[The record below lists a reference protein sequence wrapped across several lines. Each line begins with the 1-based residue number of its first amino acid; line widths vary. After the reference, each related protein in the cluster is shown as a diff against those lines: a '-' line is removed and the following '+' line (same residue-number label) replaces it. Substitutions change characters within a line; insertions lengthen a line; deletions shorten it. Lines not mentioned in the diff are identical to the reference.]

1 MLGAAIVSPAQMTE
15 VVLHSFSWSDGG
27 RPLAPVIRDA
37 DGNLYGTTEF
47 GGDTGCD
54 YGDGCGVVYKLDTYG
69 NLTVLYAFTGASDGV
84 GPLSGLVRDAAG
96 NLYGT
101 TQGGG
106 TSGLGNVY
114 KIDTSGNFTV
124 LYSFAG
130 ADGAQPYGGVTH
142 DSAGNLYGSAEFG
155 GASGQGV
162 VFKIDTLGNES
173 VMYSFKGNDL
183 HHGTKG
189 SQPLSG
195 VIRDSAGNLYGTTYY
210 GGAADYGTV
219 YKLSASGRIT
229 VLHSFVY
236 TDGHSPSAGVVR
248 DSAGNLYGTAP
259 GGANDAGVLYKIDT
273 SGNFTVLHAFTGGAD
288 GGGPSAVILDSA
300 SHLYGTASFGGG
312 SGFGLVYEV
321 DTSGNNLT
329 VLYNFT
335 GGADGSEPEAALL
348 RDKAGE
354 LYGTTHNGGANGDGV
369 VFELKP

>member
-27 RPLAPVIRDA
+27 RPVAPVISDA
-37 DGNLYGTTEF
+37 AGNLYGTTEF
-47 GGDTGCD
+47 GGDTSCD
-54 YGDGCGVVYKLDTYG
+54 FGAGCGVVYRLDTSG

-84 GPLSGLVRDAAG
+84 SPLSGVVSDAAG

-106 TSGLGNVY
+106 TSGLGNIY

-124 LYSFAG
+124 VNSFTG
-130 ADGAQPYGGVTH
+130 ADGAQPYGGVTC
-142 DSAGNLYGSAEFG
+142 DSAGNLYGTTEFG

-162 VFKIDTLGNES
+162 IFKIDTLGNES
-173 VMYSFKGNDL
+173 VLYNFKGNAF
-183 HHGTKG
+183 HGGAKG

-195 VIRDSAGNLYGTTYY
+195 VMRKAGDLYGTTYD
-210 GGAADYGTV
+210 GGASDYGAV
-219 YKLSASGRIT
+219 YRLSASGRIT

-248 DSAGNLYGTAP
+248 DSAGNLYGAAP

-288 GGGPSAVILDSA
+288 GGGASAVILDSA
-300 SHLYGTASFGGG
+300 GHLYGTASFGGG
-312 SGFGLVYEV
+312 SGHGLVYEF
-321 DTSGNNLT
+321 DSSDNNLT

-348 RDKAGE
+348 RDKAGN
-354 LYGTTHNGGANGDGV
+354 LYGTTYGGGTNGDGV